1 MFLGTSGVAILNQE
15 TRVLFCLATVSFD
28 FLERVSILDTKVG
41 LLKVVDR
48 QGNFFQFS
56 YGSGF
61 GKKKTY
67 GKLFVFHVGTLRTRV
82 GELWAGIKPFCREA
96 VQPCGLRV

>member
-15 TRVLFCLATVSFD
+15 TRVLFCLPTVSFG
-28 FLERVSILDTKVG
+28 FLERGCLILDTKVG

-48 QGNFFQFS
+48 QGNFFQFN

-61 GKKKTY
+61 GKKTY
-67 GKLFVFHVGTLRTRV
+67 GKLFLTL
-82 GELWAGIKPFCREA
+82 EP
-96 VQPCGLRV
+96 

>member
-28 FLERVSILDTKVG
+28 FLERVSILDRKVG

-61 GKKKTY
+61 GKKKRMENY
-67 GKLFVFHVGTLRTRV
+67 LFFTLEPREHVW
-82 GELWAGIKPFCREA
+82 ESS
-96 VQPCGLRV
+96 GLESNHSVEKQYSLVD

>member
-61 GKKKTY
+61 GKKKNVWKIICFSRWNPENT
-67 GKLFVFHVGTLRTRV
+67 
-82 GELWAGIKPFCREA
+82 
-96 VQPCGLRV
+96 CGRALGWNQTIL